1 MHKCILIITMM
12 AAVIGISACAGAK
25 PREAESSNKGSIEA
39 PLTMETEAP
48 LPMIYVQGQLYRLF
62 SEQREPMGDSG
73 SVTGHIQSSVETDET
88 PMEEEQSNFGG
99 VGKPYCLDKDHG
111 QLVAMINDEWQRF
124 TAVNLEVTPVD
135 VDRLSKPMDLLG
147 ADGMELNYIGKDII
161 VFHSFAGVF
170 VCKFTEDGWV
180 LSQTLDLEPLEGT
193 ATQGD
198 NFTLIRADGQAVWI
212 SPKCYAPDN
221 EIPVT
226 YKYLIAENRLELAGR
241 FQEEE
246 DDYLR
251 WSYSEEG
258 MALKET
264 VRSKLEQE
272 GMVISNLYP
281 VLYMDSEVY
290 GFIAVDS
297 GERSSIQY
305 GRYWKASGEV
315 KLETIS
321 VKMSGN

>member
-12 AAVIGISACAGAK
+12 AAAIGISACTGAK
-25 PREAESSNKGSIEA
+25 PSEVESPDKESIEA
-39 PLTMETEAP
+39 PLPMETEVP

-73 SVTGHIQSSVETDET
+73 SVTGHNMSSVETDET
-88 PMEEEQSNFGG
+88 PMEEEQSNFGE
-99 VGKPYCLDKDHG
+99 VGSPYCLDKDHG
-111 QLVAMINDEWQRF
+111 QLVAMINDEWLRF
-124 TAVNLEVTPVD
+124 TAVNLEATPVD
-135 VDRLSKPMDLLG
+135 LNRLSKPMDLLG
-147 ADGMELNYIGKDII
+147 ADGMELNYIGEDII

-170 VCKFTEDGWV
+170 VCTFTEDGWV

-198 NFTLIRADGQAVWI
+198 NFTLIRADGKAVWI

-258 MALKET
+258 MALKES

-281 VLYMDSEVY
+281 VLYMDSVVY

-315 KLETIS
+315 KLETIP
-321 VKMSGN
+321 VKMPGD